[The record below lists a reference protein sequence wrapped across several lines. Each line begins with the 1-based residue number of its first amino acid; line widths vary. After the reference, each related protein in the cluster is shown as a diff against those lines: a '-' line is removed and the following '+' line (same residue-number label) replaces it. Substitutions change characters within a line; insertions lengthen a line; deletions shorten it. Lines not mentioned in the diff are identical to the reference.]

1 MAGFDDIRHKVMKVL
16 ANAAGLPEGATAVS
30 GFTAAD
36 VTSTTPVTVIAN
48 AAIPA
53 GKSLWIQKIF
63 FTNHTAAE
71 TPLITVQSITG
82 NTAVAGA
89 SLNGIA
95 NAEIDFGVI
104 GIQVPDAAEGVEALA
119 DSATGDCRV
128 AVLGYYK

>member
-48 AAIPA
+48 ADIPT
-53 GKSLWIQKIF
+53 GKNLYIQKVIA
-63 FTNHTAAE
+63 TNHTAAE

-82 NTAVAGA
+82 NTGVAGVA
-89 SLNGIA
+89 LNGIDIK
-95 NAEIDFGVI
+95 EIDFGVI
-104 GIQVPDAAEGVEALA
+104 GMKVPDAGEGVEALA

-128 AVLGYYK
+128 AVIGYYK